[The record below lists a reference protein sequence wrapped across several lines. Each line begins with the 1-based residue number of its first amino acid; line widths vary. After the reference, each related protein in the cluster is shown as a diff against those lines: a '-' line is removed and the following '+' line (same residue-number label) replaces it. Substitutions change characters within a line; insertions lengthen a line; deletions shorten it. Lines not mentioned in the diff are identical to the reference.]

1 MINALLNVMSGD
13 IRIVIINLFLLLLI
27 FLFSYLGVHCMVN
40 YNTISL
46 INNKLKESEKNRLKR
61 EEELRKMEGVQ
72 ERDKLFF
79 KIDMLI
85 NQSGIR
91 RKIPFL
97 GTEHQVV
104 ISAIAGT
111 VFMVIMT
118 KLWGLLTGL
127 VCGIAV
133 FFLPFIILGIM
144 AGKNKKNLEAQ
155 IVHFLN
161 LIENYTKTEDN
172 IITIFGKVYPYVSE
186 PLSSALKDCY
196 ANANSTGDISMAFR
210 ALDARLGYEKF
221 GSILRNLELCSKY
234 EANYQVV
241 VATSRDIMINH
252 IKSEKKVKGIIED
265 AVIDLGVMLAA
276 MFVLYNVID
285 SFVPGSLT
293 ELLLSG
299 NMGIVIL
306 LYLAAVLIFS
316 VIKIIS
322 ILRI

>member
-27 FLFSYLGVHCMVN
+27 FLFSYLGVYCMVN

-72 ERDKLFF
+72 ERDNLFF

-118 KLWGLLTGL
+118 NLWGLLTGL

-252 IKSEKKVKGIIED
+252 IKSEKKVRGIIED